1 MCGADLLMGYVD
13 DMPAGSPPHVRGG
26 LPEVPLITVGLRFTP
41 ACAGRIFSS
50 FLGYYGREVHP
61 RMCGADLQDL
71 KTSLR
76 DGGSPPHVR
85 GGCSVAGRKNAST
98 GFTPACAGRMT
109 SDSAYAALYRVH
121 PRMCGADEYPPRQT
135 ATRMGS
141 PPHVRGGSA
150 HSPDKRFYRRFT
162 PACAGRMEDACNAFF
177 GI

>member
-1 MCGADLLMGYVD
+1 
-13 DMPAGSPPHVRGG
+13 
-26 LPEVPLITVGLRFTP
+26 
-41 ACAGRIFSS
+41 
-50 FLGYYGREVHP
+50 
-61 RMCGADLQDL
+61 MCGADLQDL

-177 GI
+177 GAWVHPRMCGADVTDSFTVTLESGSPPHVRGGFFEYPAGVFHDGFTPACAGRIFL